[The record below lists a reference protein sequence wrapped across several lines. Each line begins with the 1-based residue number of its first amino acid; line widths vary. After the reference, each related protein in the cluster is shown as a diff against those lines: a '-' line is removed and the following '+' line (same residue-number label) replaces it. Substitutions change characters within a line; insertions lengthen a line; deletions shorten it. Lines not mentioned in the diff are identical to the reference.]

1 MMRWPLYLI
10 VSLVM
15 QLVAW
20 VITPVLP
27 LFKVSRVGSFD
38 NNSQTKDAWRLPLW
52 LSWFDTTDNG
62 LCGDWNFIHKHF
74 PCTHWSMVGWL
85 YRNSLYGFKWSVL
98 AAPPSSSPVE
108 ITGNKLINYKGPVFG
123 TMFCKSEQYWQ
134 WKVVKPLFKNYCVIL
149 NFGWLIEDGRK
160 EPSLFMF
167 SPRVKRVIYE

>member
-1 MMRWPLYLI
+1 MKYLGYLLL
-10 VSLVM
+10 SFLM

-20 VITPVLP
+20 VITPIIP
-27 LFKVSRVGSFD
+27 LFSKEQWGFTD
-38 NNSQTKDAWRLPLW
+38 NRNSVALGPRLPTW
-52 LSWFDTTDNG
+52 LSWFMTPDNDLYGDTTFRSQNKPTY
-62 LCGDWNFIHKHF
+62 LSQVK
-74 PCTHWSMVGWL
+74 WL

-123 TMFCKSEQYWQ
+123 TMFCKSDQYWQ
-134 WKVVKPLFKNYCVIL
+134 WKAVKPLFKDYCMIL

-167 SPRVKRVIYE
+167 SPRVKRVKYE